1 MSKVTL
7 RVRGMSCSHC
17 VHSIL
22 NGLGKIGVSAIV
34 DLEAGTV
41 AVQHDEKRQPLET
54 IVAIIEET
62 GYFVE
67 K

>member
-7 RVRGMSCSHC
+7 RVRGMSCNHC

-41 AVQHDEKRQPLET
+41 DVQHDEERQPLGT
-54 IVAIIEET
+54 IVAVIEEK
-62 GYFVE
+62 GYSVE